1 MRWLDATVLRLRTA
15 LRRDRA
21 NRDLDAEIAFYL
33 EQEVEKNLARGLGP
47 EEARR
52 QARLAFGSLDAAK
65 DDCRNAWGFQA
76 VENLSRDVRH
86 GLRGLSRAPGF
97 TTMVLVTLGVG
108 IGATTLVF
116 AVAWALWL
124 RPLPYPDAERLVA
137 VEAVREQGP
146 PADVVRHPSFVAW
159 RDEATTLDAV
169 AAFAF
174 SSRDQNLTL
183 RGEPERVVTLM
194 VTAGFFPLLTSEPFA
209 AGRGFVA
216 ADEQLGAEAVVVLG
230 HEFWM
235 RRFGGDPSLVGETV
249 NMDGRPRVVVGV
261 APAGFTFPGRER
273 VDVYIPHS
281 FPPVVSDDGRQVF
294 MVLVHV
300 IGRLAPGQSVE
311 SAEAELEVVRRRSA
325 ATFYSAPRLSSA
337 ASLMTR
343 DALRVRPLHD
353 QLVGDVRGRVWLLSG
368 AIALLLLIACAN
380 VANLQVIRTL
390 GRQRELAVRLT
401 MGATRRRVAAQL
413 LTETLVLGGLAAAVA
428 LAALGLGMGGMRALI
443 ADIAL
448 FADTIGLDGAT
459 LGFAVAVVVLM
470 CLVSVGAALAW
481 LPRFLHRAA
490 AGLQSGAAVP
500 RRRLQGALLGG
511 QVALTLVLLVSAG
524 LLLTSLTRLTAT
536 DTGFDPRYLL
546 TFRAVS
552 HLHEMPQQAAFVD
565 GILERVGALPGVE
578 SVAMTD
584 RLPFETTPTSEIGT
598 SLRFIGRDAADEE
611 PPRVLGDT
619 VSPDFVATLG
629 MRLEAGRDLTARDG
643 ADAPPVVIVNRAFA
657 RRFFPGEPDAR
668 ILDRPRLEMP
678 VRSFNRGGPPIAREG
693 VSIAGIVA
701 DARTVGLADEPAPH
715 VFRPYAQFFW
725 GVPGF
730 LVRTSADPL
739 ALAPAIRAELGNL
752 YADVPLFDMT
762 TVEDRV
768 AQSVGSERLNTL
780 VAGAFAALALLLAA
794 VGVYSIAAHVAAQR
808 RYELGVRLA
817 LGATAR
823 QLVTLVVRQ
832 ALRPVLVGA
841 LLGVGAAFASGRVLD
856 SLLFEIG
863 PADPGSFGAATVL
876 LLGIALLASYAPARR
891 ASRADPF
898 VTLKSE

>member
-1 MRWLDATVLRLRTA
+1 MRWLDAIVLRLRTA

-33 EQEVEKNLARGLGP
+33 EQEVEKNLARGLSP

-52 QARLAFGSLDAAK
+52 RARLAFGSLDAAR

-97 TTMVLVTLGVG
+97 TTMVLLTLGVG

-124 RPLPYPDAERLVA
+124 RPLPYPEAERLVA

-159 RDEATTLDAV
+159 RDGATTLDAV

-194 VTAGFFPLLTSEPFA
+194 VTAGFFPLLTNEPFA

-216 ADEQLGAEAVVVLG
+216 ADEQPGEEGVVVLG

-235 RRFGGDPSLVGETV
+235 RRFGGDPSVVGETV
-249 NMDGRPRVVVGV
+249 SMDGRPNVVAGV
-261 APAGFTFPGRER
+261 APAGFSFPGSER
-273 VDVYIPHS
+273 VDVYHPHS
-281 FPPVVSDDGRQVF
+281 FPPVVSADGRQIF

-311 SAEAELEVVRRRSA
+311 SARAELDVVRRQGA
-325 ATFYSAPRLSSA
+325 ARFYPAPGMSGA
-337 ASLMTR
+337 ANLMTR

-413 LTETLVLGGLAAAVA
+413 LTETLVLGGLAAVVA
-428 LAALGLGMGGMRALI
+428 LASLGLGMGGLRALI
-443 ADIAL
+443 ADTAL
-448 FADTIGLDGAT
+448 FADTIRLDGAT
-459 LGFAVAVVVLM
+459 LGFAVVTVVLM

-500 RRRLQGALLGG
+500 RRRLQGVLLSG

-536 DTGFDPRYLL
+536 DTGFDRRYLL

-552 HLHEMPQQAAFVD
+552 HLHEMPQQAAFID
-565 GILERVGALPGVE
+565 GVLERVGALPGVE
-578 SVAMTD
+578 SIAMTD
-584 RLPFETTPTSEIGT
+584 RLPFEMTPTMGFGT
-598 SLRFIGRDAADEE
+598 SLRFIGRDDSEEE

-619 VSPDFVATLG
+619 VSPGFLATLG
-629 MRLEAGRDLTARDG
+629 LRLQAGRDLTARDG
-643 ADAPPVVIVNRAFA
+643 VDAPPVVIVNRAFA

-668 ILDRPRLEMP
+668 ILDRPQFEMP
-678 VRSFNRGGPPIAREG
+678 VRSFNREA

-715 VFRPYAQFFW
+715 VFKPYAQFYA

-752 YADVPLFDMT
+752 HADVPLFDMA
-762 TVEDRV
+762 TVDDRV

-823 QLVTLVVRQ
+823 QLVTLVVGQ
-832 ALRPVLVGA
+832 ALRPVLIGA
-841 LLGVGAAFASGRVLD
+841 LLGVGAAFASGRLLD

-863 PADPGSFGAATVL
+863 PTDPGSFGTATVL
-876 LLGIALLASYAPARR
+876 LLAIALLASYVPARR

-898 VTLKSE
+898 MTLKSE

>member
-1 MRWLDATVLRLRTA
+1 MRWLDAIVLRLRTA

-33 EQEVEKNLARGLGP
+33 EQEVEKNLARGLSP

-52 QARLAFGSLDAAK
+52 RARLAFGSLDAAK

-97 TTMVLVTLGVG
+97 TTMVLLTLGVG

-124 RPLPYPDAERLVA
+124 RPLPYPEAERLVA
-137 VEAVREQGP
+137 VETVREQGP
-146 PADVVRHPSFVAW
+146 PTDAVLHPSFVAW
-159 RDEATTLDAV
+159 RDGATTLDAV

-174 SSRDQNLTL
+174 SSRDENLTL

-216 ADEQLGAEAVVVLG
+216 ADEQLGAELVVVLS

-235 RRFGGDPSLVGETV
+235 RRFGGDPSVVGETV
-249 NMDGRPRVVVGV
+249 SMDGRPNVVVGV
-261 APAGFTFPGRER
+261 APAGFSFPGRER
-273 VDVYIPHS
+273 VDVYHPHS
-281 FPPVVSDDGRQVF
+281 FPPMVSEDGRRIF
-294 MVLVHV
+294 MLLVHV

-311 SAEAELEVVRRRSA
+311 SAAAELDVVRRRGA
-325 ATFYSAPRLSSA
+325 ASFYPAPGMSSA
-337 ASLMTR
+337 ANQMTR

-380 VANLQVIRTL
+380 AANLQVIRTL

-413 LTETLVLGGLAAAVA
+413 LTETLVLGGMASIIA
-428 LAALGLGMGGMRALI
+428 LAALGLGMGGLRALI
-443 ADIAL
+443 ADTAL
-448 FADTIGLDGAT
+448 FADTIRLDGAT
-459 LGFAVAVVVLM
+459 LGFAVVTVVLM
-470 CLVSVGAALAW
+470 CLVSVGASLAW

-500 RRRLQGALLGG
+500 RRRLQGVLLSG
-511 QVALTLVLLVSAG
+511 QVALTLVLLMSAG

-536 DTGFDPRYLL
+536 DTGFDRRYLL

-552 HLHEMPQQAAFVD
+552 HLHEMPQQAAFID
-565 GILERVGALPGVE
+565 GVLERVGALPGVE

-584 RLPFETTPTSEIGT
+584 RLPFETTPTMGIGT
-598 SLRFIGRDAADEE
+598 NLRFIGRDDSEEE

-619 VSPDFVATLG
+619 VSPGFLATLG
-629 MRLEAGRDLTARDG
+629 LRLEAGRDLTARDG

-668 ILDRPRLEMP
+668 ILGRPLLEMP
-678 VRSFNRGGPPIAREG
+678 GRSPSREG

-701 DARTVGLADEPAPH
+701 DARTVGLAEEPAPH
-715 VFRPYAQFFW
+715 VFKPYAQFYA

-739 ALAPAIRAELGNL
+739 ALAPAIRAELANL
-752 YADVPLFDMT
+752 HADVPLFDMA
-762 TVEDRV
+762 TVDDRV

-823 QLVTLVVRQ
+823 QLVTLVVGQ

-841 LLGVGAAFASGRVLD
+841 LLGVGAAFASGRLLD

-863 PADPGSFGAATVL
+863 PTDAGSFGTATVL
-876 LLGIALLASYAPARR
+876 LLAIALLASYVPARR

-898 VTLKSE
+898 MTLKSE

>member
-1 MRWLDATVLRLRTA
+1 MRWLDAIVLRLRTA

-33 EQEVEKNLARGLGP
+33 EQEVEKNVARGLSP

-52 QARLAFGSLDAAK
+52 RARLAFGPLDAAK

-124 RPLPYPDAERLVA
+124 RPLPYPEAERLVA

-146 PADVVRHPSFVAW
+146 PADVVFHPSFFAW
-159 RDEATTLDAV
+159 REGTRTLDGI

-174 SSRDQNLTL
+174 LSRDQNLTL

-194 VTAGFFPLLTSEPFA
+194 VTAGFFPLLTNDPFPV
-209 AGRGFVA
+209 GRGFVA
-216 ADEQLGAEAVVVLG
+216 ADEQPGEEGVVVLG

-235 RRFGGDPSLVGETV
+235 RRFGGDPSVVGETV
-249 NMDGRPRVVVGV
+249 SVDGRPRLVVGV
-261 APAGFTFPGRER
+261 APAGFSFPGSER
-273 VDVYIPHS
+273 VDVYHPHS
-281 FPPVVSDDGRQVF
+281 FPPVVSDDGRIF

-300 IGRLAPGQSVE
+300 IGRLARGQSVE
-311 SAEAELEVVRRRSA
+311 SARAELDVVRRRGA
-325 ATFYSAPRLSSA
+325 ASFYPAPGMSSA
-337 ASLMTR
+337 ANQMTR

-413 LTETLVLGGLAAAVA
+413 LTETLVMGGLAAVVA
-428 LAALGLGMGGMRALI
+428 LAALGLGMGGLRALI
-443 ADIAL
+443 ADTAL
-448 FADTIGLDGAT
+448 FADTIRLDGAT
-459 LGFAVAVVVLM
+459 LGFAVVTVVLM

-500 RRRLQGALLGG
+500 RRRLQGALLSG

-536 DTGFDPRYLL
+536 DTGFDRRYLL

-552 HLHEMPQQAAFVD
+552 HLHEMPRQAAFID
-565 GILERVGALPGVE
+565 GVLERVGALPGVE

-584 RLPFETTPTSEIGT
+584 RLPFETTPAMGIGT
-598 SLRFIGRDAADEE
+598 SLRFIGRDDSEEE

-619 VSPDFVATLG
+619 VSPGYLATLG
-629 MRLEAGRDLTARDG
+629 LRLEAGRDLTARDG
-643 ADAPPVVIVNRAFA
+643 ADAPPVVVVNRAFA
-657 RRFFPGEPDAR
+657 RRFFPGEPDSR
-668 ILDRPRLEMP
+668 ILDRPQLEMP
-678 VRSFNRGGPPIAREG
+678 VRSFSREA

-715 VFRPYAQFFW
+715 VFKPYAQFYA

-752 YADVPLFDMT
+752 HADVPLFDMA
-762 TVEDRV
+762 TVDDRV

-823 QLVTLVVRQ
+823 QLVTLVVGQ
-832 ALRPVLVGA
+832 ALRPVLIGA
-841 LLGVGAAFASGRVLD
+841 LLGVGAAFASGRLLD

-863 PADPGSFGAATVL
+863 PADPGSFGTATVL
-876 LLGIALLASYAPARR
+876 LLAIALLASFVPARR

-898 VTLKSE
+898 MTLKSE

>member
-1 MRWLDATVLRLRTA
+1 MRWLDAIVLRLRTA

-33 EQEVEKNLARGLGP
+33 EHEVEKNLAYGLSP

-52 QARLAFGSLDAAK
+52 RARLAFGSLDAAK

-86 GLRGLSRAPGF
+86 GVRGLSRAPGF
-97 TTMVLVTLGVG
+97 TTMVLMTLGVG

-124 RPLPYPDAERLVA
+124 RPLPYPEAERLVA

-159 RDEATTLDAV
+159 RDGTTTLDAV

-174 SSRDQNLTL
+174 SSRDENLTL

-194 VTAGFFPLLTSEPFA
+194 VTAGFFPLLTNEPFP

-216 ADEQLGAEAVVVLG
+216 ADEQPGEEGVVVLS
-230 HEFWM
+230 HEFWR
-235 RRFGGDPSLVGETV
+235 RRFGGDPSVVGETV
-249 NMDGRPRVVVGV
+249 SMDGRPNVVVGV
-261 APAGFTFPGRER
+261 APAGFSFPGSER
-273 VDVYIPHS
+273 VDVYHPHS
-281 FPPVVSDDGRQVF
+281 FPPMVSEDGRIF
-294 MVLVHV
+294 MLSVRV
-300 IGRLAPGQSVE
+300 IGRLAPGQTVE
-311 SAEAELEVVRRRSA
+311 SARAELDVVRRQGA
-325 ATFYSAPRLSSA
+325 ATFYPAPGMSSA
-337 ASLMTR
+337 AALMTR

-413 LTETLVLGGLAAAVA
+413 LTETLVLGGLAAVVA
-428 LAALGLGMGGMRALI
+428 LASLGLGMGGLRALI
-443 ADIAL
+443 ADTAL
-448 FADTIGLDGAT
+448 FADTIRLDGAT
-459 LGFAVAVVVLM
+459 LGFAVVTVVLM

-490 AGLQSGAAVP
+490 AGLQSGAPVP
-500 RRRLQGALLGG
+500 RRRLQGVLLSG

-536 DTGFDPRYLL
+536 DTGFDRRYLL

-552 HLHEMPQQAAFVD
+552 HMHEMPQQAAFID
-565 GILERVGALPGVE
+565 GVLERVGALPGVE

-584 RLPFETTPTSEIGT
+584 RLPFESTPTMGIGT
-598 SLRFIGRDAADEE
+598 SLRFIGRDDSDEE

-619 VSPDFVATLG
+619 VSPGYLATLG

-643 ADAPPVVIVNRAFA
+643 VDAPPVVIVNRAFA

-668 ILDRPRLEMP
+668 ILDRRLFEMP
-678 VRSFNRGGPPIAREG
+678 VRSFNREG

-715 VFRPYAQFFW
+715 VFKPYAQFYA

-752 YADVPLFDMT
+752 HADVPLFDMA
-762 TVEDRV
+762 TVDDRV

-823 QLVTLVVRQ
+823 QLVTLVVGQ
-832 ALRPVLVGA
+832 ALRPVLIGA
-841 LLGVGAAFASGRVLD
+841 LLGVGAAFASGRLLD

-863 PADPGSFGAATVL
+863 PTDPGSFGTATVL
-876 LLGIALLASYAPARR
+876 LLAIALLASYVPARR

>member
-1 MRWLDATVLRLRTA
+1 MRWLDAIVLRLRTA

-33 EQEVEKNLARGLGP
+33 EQEVEKNLARGLSP
-47 EEARR
+47 AEARR
-52 QARLAFGSLDAAK
+52 QARLAFGSLDAAR
-65 DDCRNAWGFQA
+65 DDCRAAWGFQA
-76 VENLSRDVRH
+76 VENLGRDARH
-86 GLRGLSRAPGF
+86 GLRGLARAPGF
-97 TTMVLVTLGVG
+97 TAMVLVTLGVG

-124 RPLPYPDAERLVA
+124 RPLPYPEAGRLVA

-146 PADVVRHPSFVAW
+146 PGTVRHPSFFAW
-159 RDEATTLDAV
+159 RDEAGTLDAV
-169 AAFAF
+169 AAYQF
-174 SSRDQNLTL
+174 SSRDANLTV
-183 RGEPERVVTLM
+183 RGEPERVVTVM
-194 VTAGFFPLLTSEPFA
+194 VTSGFFPLLVDGPFP

-216 ADEQLGAEAVVVLG
+216 ADEEPGAEAVVVLG

-235 RRFGGDPSLVGETV
+235 RRFGGDPAVVGEAV
-249 NMDGRPRVVVGV
+249 SIDGRPRVVVGV
-261 APAGFTFPGRER
+261 APAGFSFPGSER
-273 VDVYIPHS
+273 VDVYHPHT
-281 FPPVVSDDGRQVF
+281 FPPPVSADGRRVF
-294 MVLVHV
+294 MVAVRV

-311 SAEAELEVVRRRSA
+311 SAAAELDVVRRQAA
-325 ATFYSAPRLSSA
+325 ATFYPGPGLSSA
-337 ASLMTR
+337 ASVMTR
-343 DALRVRPLHD
+343 DALLVRPLHER
-353 QLVGDVRGRVWLLSG
+353 LVGDVRGRVWLLSG
-368 AIALLLLIACAN
+368 ALALLLLVACAN

-413 LTETLVLGGLAAAVA
+413 LTETLVPGSLAAVVA
-428 LAALGLGMGGMRALI
+428 LAALGLGMGGLRALM
-443 ADIAL
+443 ADTAL
-448 FADTIGLDGAT
+448 FADTIRLDGAT
-459 LGFAVAVVVLM
+459 LGFAVVMVVLM

-490 AGLQSGAAVP
+490 AGLQSGAAAP
-500 RRRLQGALLGG
+500 RRRLQGVLLGG

-536 DTGFDPRYLL
+536 EVGFDHRYLL

-552 HLHEMPQQAAFVD
+552 HLHEMPLQAAFVD

-584 RLPFETTPTSEIGT
+584 RLPFESTSTGT
-598 SLRFIGRDAADEE
+598 GLRFVGRDAADEG
-611 PPRVLGDT
+611 PPRVPADT
-619 VSPDFVATLG
+619 VSPGYFATLG
-629 MRLEAGRDLTARDG
+629 MRLEAGRDFTARDG
-643 ADAPPVVIVNRAFA
+643 ADAPPVVIVNRALA

-668 ILDRPRLEMP
+668 ILDRPQLEMP
-678 VRSFNRGGPPIAREG
+678 VRSFSTEE

-701 DARTVGLADEPAPH
+701 DARTVGLAEEAAPH
-715 VFRPYAQFFW
+715 LFKPIAQFF
-725 GVPGF
+725 GGEPAF

-739 ALAPAIRAELGNL
+739 ALAPAIRAELASL
-752 YADVPLFDMT
+752 HADVPLFDMA

-841 LLGVGAAFASGRVLD
+841 ALGVGAAFASGRVLD

-863 PADPGSFGAATVL
+863 PGDPGSFGAATVL
-876 LLGIALLASYAPARR
+876 LLGIALLASYVPARR

>member
-1 MRWLDATVLRLRTA
+1 MRWLDAIVLRLRTA

-33 EQEVEKNLARGLGP
+33 EQEVEKNLALGLSP
-47 EEARR
+47 REARR
-52 QARLAFGSLDAAK
+52 QARLAFGSVDAAK

-97 TTMVLVTLGVG
+97 TTMVLTTLGVG

-124 RPLPYPDAERLVA
+124 RPLPYPEAERLVA

-159 RDEATTLDAV
+159 RDGVTTLDAL

-194 VTAGFFPLLTSEPFA
+194 VTAGFFPLLTNDPFP

-216 ADEQLGAEAVVVLG
+216 AEEQPGEEGVVVLG

-235 RRFGGDPSLVGETV
+235 RRFGGDPSVVGETV
-249 NMDGRPRVVVGV
+249 SMDGRPNVVVGV
-261 APAGFTFPGRER
+261 APAGFSFPGSER
-273 VDVYIPHS
+273 VDVYHPHS
-281 FPPVVSDDGRQVF
+281 FPPMVSEDGRIF
-294 MVLVHV
+294 MLSVRV
-300 IGRLAPGQSVE
+300 IGRLAPGQTVE
-311 SAEAELEVVRRRSA
+311 SARAELDVVRRRGA
-325 ATFYSAPRLSSA
+325 ATFYPAPGMSSA
-337 ASLMTR
+337 ANLMTR

-413 LTETLVLGGLAAAVA
+413 LTETLVLGGLAAVVA
-428 LAALGLGMGGMRALI
+428 LVALGLGMGGLRALI
-443 ADIAL
+443 ADTAL
-448 FADTIGLDGAT
+448 FADTIRLDGAT
-459 LGFAVAVVVLM
+459 LGFAIAVVVLM
-470 CLVSVGAALAW
+470 CLVSVGASLAW

-490 AGLQSGAAVP
+490 AGLQSGAPVP
-500 RRRLQGALLGG
+500 RRRLQGVLLSG

-536 DTGFDPRYLL
+536 DTGFDRRYLL
-546 TFRAVS
+546 TFRAVL
-552 HLHEMPQQAAFVD
+552 HLHEMPQQAAFID
-565 GILERVGALPGVE
+565 GVLERVGALPGVE

-584 RLPFETTPTSEIGT
+584 RLPFELTPTMGVGT
-598 SLRFIGRDAADEE
+598 RLRFIGRDDSDEE

-619 VSPDFVATLG
+619 VSPGYVATLG

-643 ADAPPVVIVNRAFA
+643 VDAPPVVIVNRAFA

-668 ILDRPRLEMP
+668 ILGRPQLEMSG
-678 VRSFNRGGPPIAREG
+678 RSFNREG

-715 VFRPYAQFFW
+715 VFKPYAQFYA

-752 YADVPLFDMT
+752 HADVPLFDMA

-832 ALRPVLVGA
+832 ALRPVLIGA
-841 LLGVGAAFASGRVLD
+841 LLGVGAAFASGRLLD

-863 PADPGSFGAATVL
+863 PTDPGSFGTATVL
-876 LLGIALLASYAPARR
+876 LLGIALLASYVPARR

>member
-1 MRWLDATVLRLRTA
+1 MRWLDAIVLRLRTA

-33 EQEVEKNLARGLGP
+33 DQEVEKNLARGLGP

-76 VENLSRDVRH
+76 LENLSRDVRH

-124 RPLPYPDAERLVA
+124 RPLPYPDADRLVA
-137 VEAVREQGP
+137 VEAIREQGP

-159 RDEATTLDAV
+159 RDEATTLDTV

-194 VTAGFFPLLTSEPFA
+194 VTAGFFPLLTDEPYA

-216 ADEQLGAEAVVVLG
+216 ADAQIGAEAVVVLG
-230 HEFWM
+230 HDFWM

-249 NMDGRPRVVVGV
+249 SMDGRPRVVVGV
-261 APAGFTFPGRER
+261 APAGFSFPGRER

-281 FPPVVSDDGRQVF
+281 FPPIVSDDGRQVF

-311 SAEAELEVVRRRSA
+311 SAGAELEVVRRQSA
-325 ATFYSAPRLSSA
+325 ATFYQARGLSNA
-337 ASLMTR
+337 ASFMTR

-443 ADIAL
+443 ADTAL

-552 HLHEMPQQAAFVD
+552 HLQEMPRQAAFVD
-565 GILERVGALPGVE
+565 GVLERVGALPGVE

-584 RLPFETTPTSEIGT
+584 RLPFESTPRSEIGT
-598 SLRFIGRDAADEE
+598 SLRFIGRDTSDEE

-668 ILDRPRLEMP
+668 ILDRPQLEIP
-678 VRSFNRGGPPIAREG
+678 GGRFNREG

-701 DARTVGLADEPAPH
+701 DVRTVGLAEEPAPH
-715 VFRPYAQFFW
+715 IFMPYAQFF
-725 GVPGF
+725 GSVPGF

-739 ALAPAIRAELGNL
+739 ALAPAIRAELRDL
-752 YADVPLFDMT
+752 HADVPLFDMA

-794 VGVYSIAAHVAAQR
+794 VGVYSIAAHVAAWR

-876 LLGIALLASYAPARR
+876 LLGIALLASYVPARR

>member
-1 MRWLDATVLRLRTA
+1 
-15 LRRDRA
+15 
-21 NRDLDAEIAFYL
+21 
-33 EQEVEKNLARGLGP
+33 
-47 EEARR
+47 
-52 QARLAFGSLDAAK
+52 
-65 DDCRNAWGFQA
+65 
-76 VENLSRDVRH
+76 
-86 GLRGLSRAPGF
+86 
-97 TTMVLVTLGVG
+97 
-108 IGATTLVF
+108 
-116 AVAWALWL
+116 
-124 RPLPYPDAERLVA
+124 
-137 VEAVREQGP
+137 
-146 PADVVRHPSFVAW
+146 
-159 RDEATTLDAV
+159 
-169 AAFAF
+169 
-174 SSRDQNLTL
+174 
-183 RGEPERVVTLM
+183 M
-194 VTAGFFPLLTSEPFA
+194 VTAGFFPLLTNEPFPV
-209 AGRGFVA
+209 GRGFVA
-216 ADEQLGAEAVVVLG
+216 ADEQPGAEAVVMLS

-235 RRFGGDPSLVGETV
+235 RRFGGDPSVVGETV
-249 NMDGRPRVVVGV
+249 SMDGRPSVVAGV
-261 APAGFTFPGRER
+261 APAGFSFPGSER
-273 VDVYIPHS
+273 VDVYHPHS
-281 FPPVVSDDGRQVF
+281 FPPMVSEGGRRIF

-300 IGRLAPGQSVE
+300 IGRLAPGQTVE
-311 SAEAELEVVRRRSA
+311 SAGAELDVVRRQGA
-325 ATFYSAPRLSSA
+325 ATFYPAPGMSSA
-337 ASLMTR
+337 AALMTR
-343 DALRVRPLHD
+343 DTLRVRPLHD

-401 MGATRRRVAAQL
+401 MGATRQRVAAQL
-413 LTETLVLGGLAAAVA
+413 LTETLVLGGLAAVVA
-428 LAALGLGMGGMRALI
+428 LASLGLGMGGLRALI
-443 ADIAL
+443 ADTAL
-448 FADTIGLDGAT
+448 FADTIRLDGAT
-459 LGFAVAVVVLM
+459 LGFAVVTVVLM
-470 CLVSVGAALAW
+470 CLVSAGASLAW

-490 AGLQSGAAVP
+490 AGLQSGAPVP
-500 RRRLQGALLGG
+500 RRRLQGVLLSG

-536 DTGFDPRYLL
+536 DTGFDRRYLL

-552 HLHEMPQQAAFVD
+552 HLHEMPRQAAFID
-565 GILERVGALPGVE
+565 GVLERVGALPGVE

-584 RLPFETTPTSEIGT
+584 RLPFESTPTSGIGT
-598 SLRFIGRDAADEE
+598 SVRFIGHGDSEEE

-619 VSPDFVATLG
+619 VSPGFLATLG

-643 ADAPPVVIVNRAFA
+643 VDAPPVVIVNRAFA

-668 ILDRPRLEMP
+668 ILDRRLFEMP
-678 VRSFNRGGPPIAREG
+678 VRSFNREG

-715 VFRPYAQFFW
+715 VFKPYAQFFA

-752 YADVPLFDMT
+752 HADVPLFDMA

-832 ALRPVLVGA
+832 ALRPVLIGA
-841 LLGVGAAFASGRVLD
+841 LLGVGATFASGRLLD

-863 PADPGSFGAATVL
+863 PTDPGSFGTATVL
-876 LLGIALLASYAPARR
+876 LLGIALLASYVPARR

>member
-1 MRWLDATVLRLRTA
+1 
-15 LRRDRA
+15 
-21 NRDLDAEIAFYL
+21 
-33 EQEVEKNLARGLGP
+33 
-47 EEARR
+47 
-52 QARLAFGSLDAAK
+52 
-65 DDCRNAWGFQA
+65 
-76 VENLSRDVRH
+76 
-86 GLRGLSRAPGF
+86 
-97 TTMVLVTLGVG
+97 MVLVTLGVG

-124 RPLPYPDAERLVA
+124 RPLPYPEAGRLVA

-146 PADVVRHPSFVAW
+146 AGTVRHPSFFAW
-159 RDEATTLDAV
+159 RDEAETLDAV
-169 AAFAF
+169 AAFEF
-174 SSRDQNLTL
+174 SSRDANLTL
-183 RGEPERVVTLM
+183 RGEPERVVTVG
-194 VTAGFFPLLTSEPFA
+194 VTSGFFPLLVDEPFP

-216 ADEQLGAEAVVVLG
+216 ADEERSAEAVVVLS

-235 RRFGGDPSLVGETV
+235 RRFGGDPSVVGETV
-249 NMDGRPRVVVGV
+249 SMDGLPRVVVGV
-261 APAGFTFPGRER
+261 APARFSFPGSDR
-273 VDVYIPHS
+273 VDVYRPHP
-281 FPPVVSDDGRQVF
+281 FPSMVSDDGRRVF
-294 MVLVHV
+294 MLAVRV
-300 IGRLAPGQSVE
+300 IGRLAPGESVE
-311 SAEAELEVVRRRSA
+311 SAVAELDVVRRQAA
-325 ATFYSAPRLSSA
+325 ATFYPGPGLSNA
-337 ASLMTR
+337 ASFMTR
-343 DALRVRPLHD
+343 DALLVRPLHER
-353 QLVGDVRGRVWLLSG
+353 LVGDVRGRVWLLSG
-368 AIALLLLIACAN
+368 ALALLLLIACAN

-413 LTETLVLGGLAAAVA
+413 LTETLVIGGLAAAVA
-428 LAALGLGMGGMRALI
+428 LAALGLGMGGMRALM
-443 ADIAL
+443 ADTAL
-448 FADTIGLDGAT
+448 FADTIRLDGAT

-536 DTGFDPRYLL
+536 DTGFDRRYLL

-552 HLHEMPQQAAFVD
+552 HLHEMPRQAAFID
-565 GILERVGALPGVE
+565 GVLERVGALPGVE

-598 SLRFIGRDAADEE
+598 SLRFIGRDTSDEE

-619 VSPDFVATLG
+619 VSPGYLATLG
-629 MRLEAGRDLTARDG
+629 MRLEAGRDLAARDG
-643 ADAPPVVIVNRAFA
+643 VDAPPVVIVNRAFA

-678 VRSFNRGGPPIAREG
+678 GRSPSREG

-701 DARTVGLADEPAPH
+701 DVRTVGLADEPAPH
-715 VFRPYAQFFW
+715 VFKPYAQFYA

-739 ALAPAIRAELGNL
+739 ALAPAIRAEFGDL
-752 YADVPLFDMT
+752 YTDVPLFDMA

-841 LLGVGAAFASGRVLD
+841 ALGVGAAFASGRVLD

-863 PADPGSFGAATVL
+863 PGDPGSFGAATVL
-876 LLGIALLASYAPARR
+876 LLGIALLASYVPARR

>member
-1 MRWLDATVLRLRTA
+1 MRWLDAIVLRLRTA

-33 EQEVEKNLARGLGP
+33 EQEVEKNLALGLSP
-47 EEARR
+47 REARR

-97 TTMVLVTLGVG
+97 TTMVLTTLGVG

-124 RPLPYPDAERLVA
+124 RPLPYPEAERLVA

-159 RDEATTLDAV
+159 RDGVTTLDAV

-194 VTAGFFPLLTSEPFA
+194 VTAGFFPLLTNEPFP

-216 ADEQLGAEAVVVLG
+216 ADEQPGEEGVVVLG

-235 RRFGGDPSLVGETV
+235 RRFGGDPSVVGETV
-249 NMDGRPRVVVGV
+249 SMDGRPRVVVGV
-261 APAGFTFPGRER
+261 APAGFSFPGSER
-273 VDVYIPHS
+273 VDVYHPHS
-281 FPPVVSDDGRQVF
+281 FPPMVSEDGRIF
-294 MVLVHV
+294 MLSVRV
-300 IGRLAPGQSVE
+300 IGRLAPGQTVE
-311 SAEAELEVVRRRSA
+311 SARAELDVVRRRGA
-325 ATFYSAPRLSSA
+325 ATFYPSPGMSSA
-337 ASLMTR
+337 AALMTR

-413 LTETLVLGGLAAAVA
+413 LTETLVLGGLAAVVA
-428 LAALGLGMGGMRALI
+428 LVALGLGMGGLRVLI
-443 ADIAL
+443 ADTAL
-448 FADTIGLDGAT
+448 FADTIRLDGAT

-470 CLVSVGAALAW
+470 CLVSVGASLAW

-490 AGLQSGAAVP
+490 AGLQSGAAFP
-500 RRRLQGALLGG
+500 RRRPQGVLLGG

-536 DTGFDPRYLL
+536 DTGFDRRYLL

-552 HLHEMPQQAAFVD
+552 HLHEMPRQAAFID
-565 GILERVGALPGVE
+565 GVLERVGALPGVE

-584 RLPFETTPTSEIGT
+584 RLPFELTPTMGVGT
-598 SLRFIGRDAADEE
+598 RLRFIGRDDSDEE

-619 VSPDFVATLG
+619 VSPGYVATLG

-643 ADAPPVVIVNRAFA
+643 VDAPPVVIVNRAFA

-668 ILDRPRLEMP
+668 ILGRPQLEMSG
-678 VRSFNRGGPPIAREG
+678 RSFNREG

-715 VFRPYAQFFW
+715 VFKPYAQFYA

-752 YADVPLFDMT
+752 HADIPLFDMA

-808 RYELGVRLA
+808 RYELGVRLV

-823 QLVTLVVRQ
+823 QLVTLVVHQ
-832 ALRPVLVGA
+832 ALRPVLIGA

-863 PADPGSFGAATVL
+863 PTDPGSFGTATVL
-876 LLGIALLASYAPARR
+876 LLGIALLASYVPARR

-898 VTLKSE
+898 MTLKSE

>member
-1 MRWLDATVLRLRTA
+1 MRWLDAIVLRLRTA

-21 NRDLDAEIAFYL
+21 HRDLDAEIAFYL
-33 EQEVEKNLARGLGP
+33 EQEVEKNLAHGVSP
-47 EEARR
+47 EKARR

-86 GLRGLSRAPGF
+86 GLRGLGRTPGF
-97 TTMVLVTLGVG
+97 TTMVLMTLGVG

-124 RPLPYPDAERLVA
+124 RPLPYPEAERLVA

-159 RDEATTLDAV
+159 RDGTRTLDAV

-194 VTAGFFPLLTSEPFA
+194 VTAGSFPLLTNEPFPV
-209 AGRGFVA
+209 GRGFVA
-216 ADEQLGAEAVVVLG
+216 ADEQPGAEAVVVLS

-235 RRFGGDPSLVGETV
+235 RRFGGDPSVVGETV
-249 NMDGRPRVVVGV
+249 SMDGRPSVVAGV
-261 APAGFTFPGRER
+261 APAGFSFPGSDR
-273 VDVYIPHS
+273 VDVYHPHS
-281 FPPVVSDDGRQVF
+281 FPPMVSEGGRRIF
-294 MVLVHV
+294 MVLVQV
-300 IGRLAPGQSVE
+300 IGRLAPGQTVE
-311 SAEAELEVVRRRSA
+311 SAGAELDVVRRQGA
-325 ATFYSAPRLSSA
+325 ATFYPAPGMSSA
-337 ASLMTR
+337 AALMTR
-343 DALRVRPLHD
+343 DTLRVRPLHD

-401 MGATRRRVAAQL
+401 MGATRQRVAAQL
-413 LTETLVLGGLAAAVA
+413 LTETLVLGGLAAVVA
-428 LAALGLGMGGMRALI
+428 LAALGLGMGGLRALI
-443 ADIAL
+443 ADTAL
-448 FADTIGLDGAT
+448 FADTIRLDGAT
-459 LGFAVAVVVLM
+459 LGFAVVTVVLM
-470 CLVSVGAALAW
+470 CLVSAGAALAW

-500 RRRLQGALLGG
+500 RRRLQGVLLSG

-536 DTGFDPRYLL
+536 DTGFDRRYLL

-552 HLHEMPQQAAFVD
+552 HLHEMPRQAAFID
-565 GILERVGALPGVE
+565 GVLERVGALPGVE

-584 RLPFETTPTSEIGT
+584 RLPFESTPTSGIGT
-598 SLRFIGRDAADEE
+598 GVRFIGRGDSEEE

-619 VSPDFVATLG
+619 VSPGFLATLG

-643 ADAPPVVIVNRAFA
+643 VDAPPVVIVNRAFA

-668 ILDRPRLEMP
+668 ILDRPQLEMP
-678 VRSFNRGGPPIAREG
+678 VRSFNREG

-715 VFRPYAQFFW
+715 VFKPYAQFFA

-752 YADVPLFDMT
+752 HADVPLFDMA

-823 QLVTLVVRQ
+823 QLVTLVVGQ

-841 LLGVGAAFASGRVLD
+841 LLGVGAAFASGRLLD

-863 PADPGSFGAATVL
+863 PTDPGSFGTATVL
-876 LLGIALLASYAPARR
+876 LLGIALLASYVPARR

>member
-1 MRWLDATVLRLRTA
+1 MRWLDAIVLRLRTA

-33 EQEVEKNLARGLGP
+33 EQEVEKNLALGLSP
-47 EEARR
+47 REARR

-97 TTMVLVTLGVG
+97 TTMVLTTLGVG

-124 RPLPYPDAERLVA
+124 RPLPYPEAERLVA

-159 RDEATTLDAV
+159 RDGVTTLDAV

-194 VTAGFFPLLTSEPFA
+194 VTAGFFPLLTNDPFP
-209 AGRGFVA
+209 AGRGFVT
-216 ADEQLGAEAVVVLG
+216 ADEQPGEEGVVVLG

-235 RRFGGDPSLVGETV
+235 RRFGGDPSVVGETV
-249 NMDGRPRVVVGV
+249 SMDGRPRVVVGV
-261 APAGFTFPGRER
+261 APAGFSFPGSER
-273 VDVYIPHS
+273 VDVYHPHS
-281 FPPVVSDDGRQVF
+281 FPPMVSEDGRIF
-294 MVLVHV
+294 MLSVRV
-300 IGRLAPGQSVE
+300 IGRLAPGQTVE
-311 SAEAELEVVRRRSA
+311 SARAELDVVRRRGA
-325 ATFYSAPRLSSA
+325 ATFYPSPGMSSA
-337 ASLMTR
+337 AALMTR

-413 LTETLVLGGLAAAVA
+413 LTETLVLGGLAAVVA
-428 LAALGLGMGGMRALI
+428 LVALGLGMGGLRALI
-443 ADIAL
+443 ADTAL
-448 FADTIGLDGAT
+448 FADTIRLDGAT

-490 AGLQSGAAVP
+490 AGLQSGAPVP
-500 RRRLQGALLGG
+500 RRRLQGVLLSG

-536 DTGFDPRYLL
+536 DTGFDRRYLL

-552 HLHEMPQQAAFVD
+552 HLHEMPRQAAFID
-565 GILERVGALPGVE
+565 GVLERVGALPGVE

-584 RLPFETTPTSEIGT
+584 RLPFELTPTMGVGT
-598 SLRFIGRDAADEE
+598 SVGFIGRDASEEE

-619 VSPDFVATLG
+619 VSPGYVATLG

-643 ADAPPVVIVNRAFA
+643 LDAPPVVIVNRAFA

-668 ILDRPRLEMP
+668 LLGRPQLEMA
-678 VRSFNRGGPPIAREG
+678 VRSFNREG

-715 VFRPYAQFFW
+715 VFKPYAQFYG

-739 ALAPAIRAELGNL
+739 ALAPAIRAELGDL
-752 YADVPLFDMT
+752 HADVPLFDMA
-762 TVEDRV
+762 TVDDRV

-823 QLVTLVVRQ
+823 QLVTLVVGQ
-832 ALRPVLVGA
+832 ALRPVLIGA

-863 PADPGSFGAATVL
+863 PTDPGSFGTATVL
-876 LLGIALLASYAPARR
+876 LLAIALLASYVPARR

>member
-1 MRWLDATVLRLRTA
+1 MRWLDAIVLRLRTA

-33 EQEVEKNLARGLGP
+33 EQEVEKNLARGLSP
-47 EEARR
+47 AEARR
-52 QARLAFGSLDAAK
+52 RARLAFGSLDAAK

-97 TTMVLVTLGVG
+97 TTMVLTTLGVG

-124 RPLPYPDAERLVA
+124 RPLPYPEAERLVA

-159 RDEATTLDAV
+159 RDGATTLDAI

-194 VTAGFFPLLTSEPFA
+194 VTAGFFPLLTSEPFP

-216 ADEQLGAEAVVVLG
+216 ADEQPGEEGVVVLG

-235 RRFGGDPSLVGETV
+235 RRFGGDPSVVGETV
-249 NMDGRPRVVVGV
+249 SMDGRPNVVVGV
-261 APAGFTFPGRER
+261 APAGFSFPGSER
-273 VDVYIPHS
+273 VDVYVPHS
-281 FPPVVSDDGRQVF
+281 FPPTVSDDGRRVF
-294 MVLVHV
+294 MLLVHV
-300 IGRLAPGQSVE
+300 IGRLAPGRSVE
-311 SAEAELEVVRRRSA
+311 SARAELDVVRRRGA
-325 ATFYSAPRLSSA
+325 ATFYPSPGLSSA
-337 ASLMTR
+337 ANLMTR

-401 MGATRRRVAAQL
+401 MGATRPRVAAQL
-413 LTETLVLGGLAAAVA
+413 LTETLVLGGLAAVVA
-428 LAALGLGMGGMRALI
+428 LAALGVGMGGLRALI
-443 ADIAL
+443 ADTAL
-448 FADTIGLDGAT
+448 FADTIRLDGAT
-459 LGFAVAVVVLM
+459 LGFAAVTVVLM
-470 CLVSVGAALAW
+470 CLVSVGASLAW
-481 LPRFLHRAA
+481 LPRLLHRAA

-500 RRRLQGALLGG
+500 RRRLQGVLLSG

-536 DTGFDPRYLL
+536 DTGFDRRYLL

-552 HLHEMPQQAAFVD
+552 HLHEMPRQAAFID
-565 GILERVGALPGVE
+565 GVLERVGALPGVE

-584 RLPFETTPTSEIGT
+584 RLPFETTPTMGIGT
-598 SLRFIGRDAADEE
+598 SFRLIGRDDADEE

-619 VSPDFVATLG
+619 VSPGFLATLG
-629 MRLEAGRDLTARDG
+629 LRLEAGRDLSARDG
-643 ADAPPVVIVNRAFA
+643 VDAPPVVIVNRAFA

-668 ILDRPRLEMP
+668 ILGRPQLEMP
-678 VRSFNRGGPPIAREG
+678 VRSPGREA

-701 DARTVGLADEPAPH
+701 DARTVGLAEEPAPH
-715 VFRPYAQFFW
+715 VFKPYAQFYA

-739 ALAPAIRAELGNL
+739 ALAPAIRAELANL
-752 YADVPLFDMT
+752 HADVPLFDMA
-762 TVEDRV
+762 TVDDRV

-823 QLVTLVVRQ
+823 QLVTLVVGQ

-841 LLGVGAAFASGRVLD
+841 LLGVGAAFASGRLLD

-863 PADPGSFGAATVL
+863 PTDPGSFGTATVL
-876 LLGIALLASYAPARR
+876 LLAIALLASYVPARR

-898 VTLKSE
+898 MTLKSE